1 MELTK
6 KQYSRLKKYDGKL
19 YTALYCDFVRLVD
32 RTAIDELDEVFRE
45 LFPNE
50 SGVKSGCSRCVL
62 KAVKKLAERYFKD
75 KKTYQEIGKIKK
87 TKEKEKENGNDTDTD
102 RATTEG
108 ND

>member
-6 KQYSRLKKYDGKL
+6 KQYSKLKKYDGKL

-75 KKTYQEIGKIKK
+75 KKAYQEIGKIKK
-87 TKEKEKENGNDTDTD
+87 TKEKDNNGNDEGNKGTS
-102 RATTEG
+102 TEG